1 MRLFKLNKTLINDI
15 PDIMNF
21 LRIASLNKKS
31 LKKKIVN
38 RINNNKGNY
47 EKQRTTALFI
57 VTAESF
63 FYVWANCYWRS
74 KVRRCFKS
82 ANNQQSSKTDDT
94 FKIKKGGW
102 KVIIILSRFDHK
114 MKHGKCRVILFSGN
128 AIYHNEKLQKDLTN
142 IKLLFLL
149 TTRHLGYT
157 FSM

>member
-31 LKKKIVN
+31 LKKKLWIELITIRTIMRN
-38 RINNNKGNY
+38 R
-47 EKQRTTALFI
+47 ERRLCLLSQLR
-57 VTAESF
+57 VF

-82 ANNQQSSKTDDT
+82 LNNQQSSKTNDT
-94 FKIKKGGW
+94 SKIKKDGW
-102 KVIIILSRFDHK
+102 TVIIILSRFDHK
-114 MKHGKCRVILFSGN
+114 MKRGKCRVILFSGN
-128 AIYHNEKLQKDLTN
+128 AKHNEKLQKDLKN

-149 TTRHLGYT
+149 TTRHLGCT